1 MAAPISFLTAN
12 RIRSIDVA
20 RGLTVLVMLFVNDL
34 AGVTGAPGWMK
45 HISPS
50 TADGYTFVD
59 LVFPAFLF
67 IVGLSLPIALEK
79 RLGRGESK
87 IRIAGHILT
96 RTLSL
101 LLMGVLMVNTE
112 SIASKGHIDPRL
124 WQLLFY
130 GSAVMI
136 WLASGAERRR
146 IVWARRII
154 GIVILAALAF
164 AYRSEGGA
172 GLRPHWWGILGLIGW
187 SYLVTA
193 LLYLVIRRRPA
204 GFAAAIILLYL
215 LYFADRTGQL
225 AFLGPLSPWIGIA
238 SVLGS
243 QPAITASGTLLSILL
258 FSTDQP
264 LAVRLRII
272 FLFALI
278 LGTIAVLLHS
288 LSNLS
293 PLFIYNKNAATPPW
307 CLISSAWT
315 ALLFALIY
323 WIVDGR
329 GLTTGTRMLATAGQN
344 ALFAFILGPIFYLL
358 IGMLPVMADG
368 RSLYGMLGAGFATG
382 FWRSLIFALAGT
394 WLTAA
399 MQRSGRYLRI

>member
-1 MAAPISFLTAN
+1 M
-12 RIRSIDVA
+12 
-20 RGLTVLVMLFVNDL
+20 
-34 AGVTGAPGWMK
+34 
-45 HISPS
+45 
-50 TADGYTFVD
+50 
-59 LVFPAFLF
+59 
-67 IVGLSLPIALEK
+67 
-79 RLGRGESK
+79 
-87 IRIAGHILT
+87 
-96 RTLSL
+96 
-101 LLMGVLMVNTE
+101 
-112 SIASKGHIDPRL
+112 
-124 WQLLFY
+124 
-130 GSAVMI
+130 
-136 WLASGAERRR
+136 
-146 IVWARRII
+146 
-154 GIVILAALAF
+154 
-164 AYRSEGGA
+164 
-172 GLRPHWWGILGLIGW
+172 
-187 SYLVTA
+187 
-193 LLYLVIRRRPA
+193 
-204 GFAAAIILLYL
+204 
-215 LYFADRTGQL
+215 
-225 AFLGPLSPWIGIA
+225 
-238 SVLGS
+238 LGS